1 MANGDIHLNLRT
13 AGQTR
18 GNSFASVTVKKN
30 LWPLILANLSLA
42 KGSSV
47 AVGWP
52 GTAEKSKAQH
62 DGLSGLNNAQVAIK
76 NEIGS
81 APGVFPK
88 VPARP
93 MIGATMRMHGPKYRG
108 LITDLFKMIASGK
121 MTTNVALERVGRAVQ
136 GDIKKAIREPANG
149 TWKPENSEYTIAKK
163 SPNGVRR
170 GAGPLVD
177 HGSLFNS
184 VTWLVTMKSGVK
196 PK

>member
-1 MANGDIHLNLRT
+1 MANGDIRLNLRT
-13 AGQTR
+13 AGQTQ

-52 GTAEKSKAQH
+52 GTAAKTKDQH
-62 DGLSGLNNAQVAIK
+62 DGLSGLTNVQVAVA

-81 APGVFPK
+81 APGVLPK

-93 MIGATMRMHGPKYRG
+93 MIGETMRRHSPKYRE
-108 LITDLFKMIASGK
+108 TMAQLFKMIVAGK
-121 MTTNVALERVGRAVQ
+121 MPTNMALERLGRGVQ
-136 GDIKKAIREPANG
+136 GDLKKMIREPASS
-149 TWKPENSEYTIAKK
+149 WKAKNAPMTIALKSKK
-163 SPNGVRR
+163 NRVSDI
-170 GAGPLVD
+170 PLVNS
-177 HGSLFNS
+177 GKLSQS

-196 PK
+196 SK

>member
-1 MANGDIHLNLRT
+1 MANGDIRLNLRT

-62 DGLSGLNNAQVAIK
+62 DGLAGLTNVQVAVA

-93 MIGATMRMHGPKYRG
+93 MVGETMRRHGPKYRETM
-108 LITDLFKMIASGK
+108 LKMFQMIAAGK
-121 MTTNVALERVGRAVQ
+121 MSTNIALERLGRGVQ

>member
-1 MANGDIHLNLRT
+1 MANGDIRLNLRT
-13 AGQTR
+13 AGQTQ
-18 GNSFASVTVKKN
+18 GNSFASVMVKKN

-52 GTAEKSKAQH
+52 GTATKTKEQH
-62 DGLSGLNNAQVAIK
+62 DGLSGLTNVQVAVA

-93 MIGATMRMHGPKYRG
+93 MVGETMRRHGPKYRETM
-108 LITDLFKMIASGK
+108 IKMFRMIAAGK
-121 MTTNVALERVGRAVQ
+121 MSTNIALERLGRGVQ
-136 GDIKKAIREPANG
+136 GDLKQMIREPASS
-149 TWKPENSEYTIAKK
+149 WKAKNAPMTIALKSKK
-163 SPNGVRR
+163 NKVSDI
-170 GAGPLVD
+170 PLVNS
-177 HGSLFNS
+177 GKLFQS

-196 PK
+196 SK

>member
-1 MANGDIHLNLRT
+1 MANGDLRINLRT

-18 GNSFASVTVKKN
+18 GTSFASVTVQKN

-52 GTAEKSKAQH
+52 GTATKTKEQH
-62 DGLSGLNNAQVAIK
+62 DGLSGLTNGQVAVA

-93 MIGATMRMHGPKYRG
+93 MIGETMRRHSPKYRE
-108 LITDLFKMIASGK
+108 TMAQLFKMIVAGK
-121 MTTNVALERVGRAVQ
+121 MPTNMALERLGRGVQ
-136 GDIKKAIREPANG
+136 GDLKKMIREPASS
-149 TWKPENSEYTIAKK
+149 WKAKNAPMTIALKSKK
-163 SPNGVRR
+163 NRVSDI
-170 GAGPLVD
+170 PLVNS
-177 HGSLFNS
+177 GKLSQS

-196 PK
+196 SK

>member
-1 MANGDIHLNLRT
+1 MANGDIRLNLRT
-13 AGQTR
+13 AGQTQ
-18 GNSFASVTVKKN
+18 GNSFASITVKKN

-52 GTAEKSKAQH
+52 GTATKTKEQH
-62 DGLSGLNNAQVAIK
+62 DGLSGLTNGQVAVA

-93 MIGATMRMHGPKYRG
+93 MIGETMRRHSPKYRE
-108 LITDLFKMIASGK
+108 TMAQLFKMIVAGK
-121 MTTNVALERVGRAVQ
+121 MPTNMALERLGRGVQ
-136 GDIKKAIREPANG
+136 GDLKKMIREPASS
-149 TWKPENSEYTIAKK
+149 WKAKNAPMTIALKSKK
-163 SPNGVRR
+163 NKVSDI
-170 GAGPLVD
+170 PLVNS
-177 HGSLFNS
+177 GKLFQS

-196 PK
+196 SK

>member
-1 MANGDIHLNLRT
+1 MANGDIRVNLHT
-13 AGQTR
+13 AGQTQ
-18 GNSFASVTVKKN
+18 GNSFASVMVKKN

-52 GTAEKSKAQH
+52 GTVAKTKEQH
-62 DGLSGLNNAQVAIK
+62 DGLSGLTNVQVAVA

-93 MIGATMRMHGPKYRG
+93 MVGETMRRHGPKYRETM
-108 LITDLFKMIASGK
+108 LKMFQMIAAGK
-121 MTTNVALERVGRAVQ
+121 MSTNIALERLGRGVQ
-136 GDIKKAIREPANG
+136 GDLKQMIREPASS
-149 TWKPENSEYTIAKK
+149 WKAKNAPMTIALKSKK
-163 SPNGVRR
+163 NKVSDI
-170 GAGPLVD
+170 PLVNS
-177 HGSLFNS
+177 GKLFQS

-196 PK
+196 L

>member
-1 MANGDIHLNLRT
+1 MANGDIRLNLRT
-13 AGQTR
+13 AGQTQ

-52 GTAEKSKAQH
+52 GTATKTKEQH
-62 DGLSGLNNAQVAIK
+62 DGLSGLTNGQVAVA

-93 MIGATMRMHGPKYRG
+93 MIGETMRRHSPKYRE
-108 LITDLFKMIASGK
+108 TMAQLFKMIVAGK
-121 MTTNVALERVGRAVQ
+121 TPTNMALERLGRGVQ
-136 GDIKKAIREPANG
+136 GDLKKMIREPASS
-149 TWKPENSEYTIAKK
+149 WKAKNAPMTIALKSKK
-163 SPNGVRR
+163 NRVSDI
-170 GAGPLVD
+170 PLVNS
-177 HGSLFNS
+177 GKLSQS

-196 PK
+196 SK

>member
-1 MANGDIHLNLRT
+1 MANGDIRLNLRT
-13 AGQTR
+13 AGQTQ

-52 GTAEKSKAQH
+52 GTATKTKEQH
-62 DGLSGLNNAQVAIK
+62 DGLSGLTNGQVAVA

-93 MIGATMRMHGPKYRG
+93 MIGETMRRHSPKYRE
-108 LITDLFKMIASGK
+108 TMAQLFKMIVAGK
-121 MTTNVALERVGRAVQ
+121 MPTNMALERLGRGVQ
-136 GDIKKAIREPANG
+136 GDLKKMIREPASS
-149 TWKPENSEYTIAKK
+149 WKAKNAPMTIALKSKK
-163 SPNGVRR
+163 NKVSDI
-170 GAGPLVD
+170 PLVNS
-177 HGSLFNS
+177 GKLFQS

-196 PK
+196 SK